1 MKNIHHD
8 SSHERFSES
17 FMTSTLKVCFEN
29 RNLLYRNQT
38 QLDPVSAFLIFRLQM
53 SIGGKQS
60 QKGQRELKRRSP
72 VSTVQSKHPICSTVK
87 TPQMQHSGNTYN
99 ETPKMQY
106 SEAPKMQY
114 SEAPKMQYSET
125 PLDAFTEK
133 HPRYNTVK
141 LKRRSLVSCNKVKT
155 PDAVQ

>member
-17 FMTSTLKVCFEN
+17 FMTSTLKICFEN

-53 SIGGKQS
+53 SIGGNKVKKVNANLNGAHLYLLYS
-60 QKGQRELKRRSP
+60 QTPYMQYSE
-72 VSTVQSKHPICSTVK
+72 
-87 TPQMQHSGNTYN
+87 TPQMQHSGTPTMKHPRCNTVKHPRCN
-99 ETPKMQY
+99 TVKRPRCV
-106 SEAPKMQY
+106 
-114 SEAPKMQYSET
+114 
-125 PLDAFTEK
+125 TEK

>member
-17 FMTSTLKVCFEN
+17 FMTSTLKICFEN

-53 SIGGKQS
+53 SIGGNKVKKVNANLNGAHLYLLYS
-60 QKGQRELKRRSP
+60 Q
-72 VSTVQSKHPICSTVK
+72 
-87 TPQMQHSGNTYN
+87 TPYMQYSETPPDATQWNTYN

-114 SEAPKMQYSET
+114 SET
-125 PLDAFTEK
+125 P
-133 HPRYNTVK
+133 
-141 LKRRSLVSCNKVKT
+141 
-155 PDAVQ
+155 